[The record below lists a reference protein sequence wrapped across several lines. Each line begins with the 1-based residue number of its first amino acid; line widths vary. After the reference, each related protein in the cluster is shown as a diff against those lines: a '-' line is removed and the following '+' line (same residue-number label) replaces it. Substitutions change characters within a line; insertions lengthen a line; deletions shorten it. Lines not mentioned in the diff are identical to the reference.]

1 MPSLPH
7 VVIVGGGFGGLYTAQ
22 HLKHAPV
29 RITLV
34 DRRNFHLFQP
44 LLYQV
49 ATGGLSPGNIAAPL
63 RAILKHQKNAQV
75 LLAEVS
81 DIDPAGRKLLFSDG
95 ASLDFDYLVVA
106 TGASHNYFGHDEW
119 GQYAPGLKTIEDATE
134 IRRKILLAFEAAE
147 REPDSERR
155 RALLRFVVVGGG
167 PTGVELAGALGE
179 ISRQTLRHDFRQI
192 NPADAEILLVEA
204 MDRILLPYDPG
215 LSAKAKTALEEL
227 GVKVMLKAMVT
238 DVQADHLKLK
248 LGDQE
253 QVLPTHNVL
262 WGAGVQAS
270 PLGQVLH
277 KATGVVLDRAGR
289 VTIEPDLSLAGHE
302 NIFAIGDL
310 SLFTHQTGKPL
321 PGVAPVAMQM
331 GEYVARLISEKIR
344 NPAFKPKPFHYFDKG
359 SMSTIGRSKAVAQ
372 TGSIKL
378 SGFLA
383 WMMWLFIHLL
393 FLVRFENRILVL
405 LQWAWNYVTRN
416 RSARLITGEK
426 SEIMPVVSTGNAAKQ
441 EQKIG

>member
-1 MPSLPH
+1 
-7 VVIVGGGFGGLYTAQ
+7 
-22 HLKHAPV
+22 
-29 RITLV
+29 
-34 DRRNFHLFQP
+34 
-44 LLYQV
+44 
-49 ATGGLSPGNIAAPL
+49 
-63 RAILKHQKNAQV
+63 
-75 LLAEVS
+75 
-81 DIDPAGRKLLFSDG
+81 
-95 ASLDFDYLVVA
+95 
-106 TGASHNYFGHDEW
+106 
-119 GQYAPGLKTIEDATE
+119 GLKTIEDATE